1 MENTRKV
8 ALVTGAGKGIGH
20 AIAVA
25 LAEAGYNIAVHYR
38 SSQEEA
44 LETQKICENFGAEV
58 LLLKA
63 DLTDYTACEE
73 MIKKIKE
80 HWGQVDV
87 LVNNA
92 GMTKD
97 NLMMRMKPEDFES
110 VIQTNLTS
118 AFYLSKLCSS
128 LMMKKRYGRII
139 NISSISGVRGNAG
152 QANYSASKAGL
163 IGLTKTI
170 AKELAGRNVT
180 ANAIAP
186 GFITTDMT
194 AALNED
200 IQEKIKAQI
209 PLGRF
214 GSPQDIANT
223 VVFLCSEGGNYITG
237 QVISVDGGLNI

>member
-1 MENTRKV
+1 MENTKKV

-25 LAEAGYNIAVHYR
+25 LAEAGYHIAVHYR
-38 SSQEEA
+38 SSEEEA
-44 LETQKICENFGAEV
+44 LETKKICEGYGAEV

-63 DLTDYTACEE
+63 DIDDYAACED
-73 MIKKIKE
+73 MIQRIKE
-80 HWGQVDV
+80 KWGRVDV

-92 GMTKD
+92 GITKD
-97 NLMMRMKPEDFES
+97 NLILRMKPEDFES
-110 VIQTNLTS
+110 VLHTNLTS

-152 QANYSASKAGL
+152 QANYAASKAGL

-170 AKELAGRNVT
+170 AKELAGRNIT

-194 AALNED
+194 AALNEE
-200 IQEKIKAQI
+200 IQENIKAQI
-209 PLGRF
+209 PLNRF
-214 GSPQDIANT
+214 GTPQDIAKT
-223 VVFLCSEGGNYITG
+223 VVFLCSEGGDYITG
-237 QVISVDGGLNI
+237 QVISVDGGMNI

>member
-1 MENTRKV
+1 MENTKKV

-25 LAEAGYNIAVHYR
+25 LAEAGYHIGVHYR
-38 SSQEEA
+38 SSEEEA
-44 LETQKICENFGAEV
+44 LETKKICEGYGAEV

-63 DLTDYTACEE
+63 DIDDYAACED
-73 MIKKIKE
+73 MVQKIKE
-80 HWGQVDV
+80 KWGRVDV

-92 GMTKD
+92 GITKD
-97 NLMMRMKPEDFES
+97 NLILRMKPEDIES
-110 VIQTNLTS
+110 VIHTNMTS
-118 AFYLSKLCSS
+118 AFYLTKLCSS

-152 QANYSASKAGL
+152 QANYAASKAGL

-170 AKELAGRNVT
+170 AKELAGRNIT

-194 AALNED
+194 AALNEE
-200 IQEKIKAQI
+200 IQEKIKTQI
-209 PLGRF
+209 PLNRF
-214 GSPQDIANT
+214 GTPQDIAKT
-223 VVFLCSEGGNYITG
+223 VVFLCSEGGDYITG
-237 QVISVDGGLNI
+237 QVISVDGGMNI